1 MATDIPGLEAE
12 VGRLL
17 ELYAKIDADAHD
29 RRRTV
34 YVPGAPGS
42 GRTAVLRG
50 LAAALEAE
58 DTPPAVIAGGFDG
71 SRYLPWSEG
80 GPPPERVTAVIQ
92 NVVTLAEGLTPY
104 AALLG
109 QVLSK
114 GEASVELVRAIFARR
129 ERLGPTQLLAR
140 LLREIGKEGPV
151 VCIFDD
157 ADRAPG
163 GLWGDIVLR
172 LAETAAGDVPLVLV
186 LAIDRPDQL
195 ERHEDDEPESLFVA
209 RRLRG
214 RALARWHPLEPV
226 DMDLLEAWTGPVAPG
241 ALRRLH
247 DVTGGRAAWTARLWE
262 HWRADGVVVAPTG
275 QEPAWSFASDGLAR
289 TLDPV
294 DDVLGR
300 RLGELVGTEDQAALD
315 QVHELL
321 AHAALEGRRFTADAV
336 AAALGR
342 DRDEVIDRLDDR
354 LVLDDEHPG
363 GLVREAGSISLDG
376 ATGKRHLWLYRF
388 DAELDWW
395 TLHHRGLAE
404 GRRRDGALALARAVE
419 RAYGAEV
426 PRAAGPLARLYE
438 QGGDADA
445 ARRIRRMADG
455 GNDPLVIGWRANA
468 VIESPDPDGRPERR
482 RAARV
487 LLTAAAAL
495 TGSGPHHDGLS
506 FAQRAYRLAPL
517 RDDRAEALFLSG
529 VHHYKLG
536 AYVEARSQLNL
547 ALALRRELGD
557 RKGEADARAALAL
570 IDTRLGDNAAAR
582 LELSF
587 VLEIYREIGD
597 RDGEAA
603 TRHTL
608 AGLYHGEG
616 LLDAAHS
623 ELTDVADFLHDAG
636 DPQGEADTLQR
647 IARLEMEQGNF
658 AAAHERLIGTLDIY
672 ARLAD
677 RHGEADVRHNLARIE
692 LELGDADGARRE
704 FMRVLGAY
712 RELGDRVGEAATRH
726 SLASIA
732 IEQGVWDKAKRE
744 LTRVFELGHELEDE
758 EVVAAALE
766 GLEIIEE
773 ATGAPAGE

>member
-1 MATDIPGLEAE
+1 MATDIPGLDGE
-12 VGRLL
+12 VQRLL
-17 ELYAKIDADAHD
+17 ELYATIDDDATD
-29 RRRTV
+29 RRQTV
-34 YVPGAPGS
+34 YVTGDAGS
-42 GRTAVLRG
+42 GRTALLRG

-58 DTPPAVIAGGFDG
+58 ATPPAVIAGGFDG
-71 SRYLPWSEG
+71 HRYVPWSEG

-92 NVVTLAEGLTPY
+92 NIVTLAEGLTPY

-114 GEASVELVRAIFARR
+114 SEASVELVRAIFARR
-129 ERLGPTQLLAR
+129 ERLGPAQLLPR
-140 LLREIGKEGPV
+140 LLREISRAGPV
-151 VCIFDD
+151 VCLFDA

-172 LAETAAGDVPLVLV
+172 LAETAAGDVPLMLV
-186 LAIDRPDQL
+186 LAIDRPEQL

-214 RALARWHPLEPV
+214 HALARWHPLEPV
-226 DMDLLEAWTGPVAPG
+226 DMEVLRAWTGAVAPG
-241 ALRRLH
+241 ALQRLH
-247 DVTGGRAAWTARLWE
+247 DVTGGRAAWIAQLWA
-262 HWRADGVVVAPTG
+262 HWQRDGVVVRSDEA
-275 QEPAWSFASDGLAR
+275 PAWTFARGGLAR

-294 DDVLGR
+294 DDVLGP
-300 RLGELVGTEDQAALD
+300 RLAERFGAEDDDALD
-315 QVHELL
+315 AVHGLL
-321 AHAALEGRRFTADAV
+321 AHAALEGRTFTADAV

-342 DRDEVIDRLDDR
+342 DRDEVIDLLDDR

-363 GLVREAGSISLDG
+363 GLVREAGSLSLDG
-376 ATGKRHLWLYRF
+376 GTGKRHLWLYRF

-395 TLHHRGLAE
+395 TLYHRGLAP
-404 GRRRDGALALARAVE
+404 GRRRAAALALARAVE
-419 RAYGAEV
+419 RAYGAEL

-438 QGGDADA
+438 LAGDAGA
-445 ARRIRRMADG
+445 ARRVRPMADG
-455 GNDPLVIGWRANA
+455 GSDPLVVVWRANA
-468 VIESPDPDGRPERR
+468 VVEAPDPAGRPERR
-482 RAARV
+482 RASRI

-495 TGSGPHHDGLS
+495 SGPGPYHDGLS

-517 RDDRAEALFLSG
+517 RHDRAEALFLNG
-529 VHHYKLG
+529 VHHFKLG
-536 AYVEARSQLNL
+536 AYGEARVQLNL

-570 IDTRLGDNAAAR
+570 IDTRRGDNAAAR
-582 LELSF
+582 LELAF

-603 TRHTL
+603 TRHSL

-616 LLDAAHS
+616 QFDAARR
-623 ELTDVADFLHDAG
+623 ELTGVAAFLHDAG
-636 DPQGEADTLQR
+636 DRQGEADTLQR

-672 ARLAD
+672 AQLGD

-692 LELGDADGARRE
+692 LELGDADRARRE
-704 FMRVLGAY
+704 FMRVLSAY

-744 LTRVFELGHELEDE
+744 LARVLELGRELDDE

-766 GLEIIEE
+766 GLEIIAE
-773 ATGAPAGE
+773 ATGAPATD